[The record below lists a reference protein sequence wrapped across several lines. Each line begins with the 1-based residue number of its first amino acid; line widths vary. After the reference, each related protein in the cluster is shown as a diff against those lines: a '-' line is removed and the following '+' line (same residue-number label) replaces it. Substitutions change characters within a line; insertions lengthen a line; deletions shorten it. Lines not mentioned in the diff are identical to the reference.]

1 MSKYK
6 KLDFTN
12 IKTYSLKERSSK
24 VSISDFAKTLE
35 KNTTFK
41 TFLDSI
47 PNILAGKEYKE
58 FIKYY
63 RQAVSNN
70 STIIFMIGAHV
81 IKTGISPLIINAMEK
96 GLITH
101 LALNGACAIHDT
113 EIALWGFTSEDVAQ
127 GIQDGSFGMAEE
139 STHLINTAIH
149 AGKGKMGYGEAI
161 ARALSDQ
168 GGRYL
173 EKSLLYSAYKL
184 NIPLT
189 VHSALGTEIIH
200 QHPGVDGAAAGDT
213 AWTDFQIFS
222 KSVSSLEE
230 KSIVVNIGSAVI
242 MPELFLKALTVVRNL
257 GYPAFGFTTAVFD
270 MIHHYRPRV
279 NVVERPTKNN
289 GKGYYF
295 IGHHELMLPL
305 LFASLE
311 SYL

>member
-6 KLDFTN
+6 KLDFTD

-35 KNTTFK
+35 KNPAFK
-41 TFLDSI
+41 TFLHSI
-47 PNILAGKEYKE
+47 PDISIGKDFKE
-58 FIKYY
+58 FVRYY
-63 RQAVSNN
+63 KQAITNN
-70 STIIFMIGAHV
+70 STIIFMMGAHV

-96 GLITH
+96 GWITH

-139 STHLINTAIH
+139 STHLINSAIH
-149 AGKGKMGYGEAI
+149 AGKGKMGYGESI
-161 ARALSDQ
+161 ASALCEQGDQ
-168 GGRYL
+168 YL
-173 EKSLLYSAYKL
+173 EKSLLYSAYSL

-213 AWTDFQIFS
+213 AWADFQIFS
-222 KSVSSLEE
+222 KSVSSLD
-230 KSIVVNIGSAVI
+230 KNSIALNIGSAVI

-270 MIHHYRPRV
+270 MMHHYRPRV
-279 NVVERPTKNN
+279 NVVERPTHKD

-311 SYL
+311 THL